1 MFEKKTHSNFFP
13 KLLVMIGAA
22 LIIGMF
28 MAFLSSGLTSNSGVT
43 GKSGEQLEG
52 SAAPNFTAMSTD
64 GFMIS
69 LSDYRGFPVI
79 LNFWASW
86 CPPCREEIP
95 SLEST
100 YKKYKDQGLVIV
112 GIQSL
117 VLDSV
122 EDGRKFVNEFG
133 ITYPVGADVA
143 SNIQLSYKI
152 IGFPTTFFI
161 NRDHQIIRKWSGLLD
176 NKQLQEFVAEILE

>member
-1 MFEKKTHSNFFP
+1 MQNIHKFAS
-13 KLLVMIGAA
+13 
-22 LIIGMF
+22 LI
-28 MAFLSSGLTSNSGVT
+28 FLCVI
-43 GKSGEQLEG
+43 
-52 SAAPNFTAMSTD
+52 AV
-64 GFMIS
+64 IS
-69 LSDYRGFPVI
+69 LTGCNSEGQSSEKFVDAPGFELSLLEHNQGLDLSN
-79 LNFWASW
+79 LNFANDLDGRPIIINFWYPS

>member
-1 MFEKKTHSNFFP
+1 M
-13 KLLVMIGAA
+13 
-22 LIIGMF
+22 
-28 MAFLSSGLTSNSGVT
+28 
-43 GKSGEQLEG
+43 
-52 SAAPNFTAMSTD
+52 
-64 GFMIS
+64 
-69 LSDYRGFPVI
+69 
-79 LNFWASW
+79 
-86 CPPCREEIP
+86 
-95 SLEST
+95 
-100 YKKYKDQGLVIV
+100 IV